1 MTFKRSRA
9 VIPTKR
15 KPKVLFI
22 NSLGFFYVIGSA
34 CLWRGLSSCVPVL
47 GICLSDEVHEHM
59 LLVSLG
65 SGIAA
70 GMDLLQQPGHVRG
83 EGPHGLHA
91 LGVECHLALSGSVG
105 DVPVL

>member
-1 MTFKRSRA
+1 MAFKRSRA

-83 EGPHGLHA
+83 EGPHGLHT
-91 LGVECHLALSGSVG
+91 LGVCKAWISSPRIVYR
-105 DVPVL
+105 